1 MMRPKSKV
9 LGKVT
14 GSVQVFEERGGIL
27 VPIFGSKNSVTD
39 ASEEIIRGLLGRDPE
54 NYMLDY
60 IAIGSGGD
68 CTVAFPHSDTGAR
81 VGPDPIETEI
91 RVLVE
96 SIPIQAQREVGTS
109 VILSAI
115 AKINQAISNDV
126 NELALLARN
135 GLMFAHF
142 VTAALVPLGP
152 AEKKPKT
159 DINWILEW
167 TIDYTNA

>member
-1 MMRPKSKV
+1 MRQKSKMRGR
-9 LGKVT
+9 LSGH
-14 GSVQVFEERGGIL
+14 VQVFEEHEGIL

-39 ASEEIIRGLLGRDPE
+39 ASEEILRGLLGRDPE
-54 NYMLDY
+54 NFMLDY

-81 VGPDPIETEI
+81 VDPDPQERDI

-96 SIPIQAQREVGTS
+96 SIPIQTQRTVGNEVTF
-109 VILSAI
+109 SAI

-167 TIDYTNA
+167 TIDYANA